1 MVTSQCCLT
10 FISFLINF
18 SFFFFYFLCFRYI
31 EIFRSSLAELKRS
44 TGNGNGRM
52 APYDLK
58 DRGSNRGGGGGG
70 GNDYSSNN
78 RNNRKF
84 FKFSFKII

>member
-1 MVTSQCCLT
+1 MLFTT

-18 SFFFFYFLCFRYI
+18 SFSFFIFLCFRYI

-58 DRGSNRGGGGGG
+58 DRGSNRGGGGGSGG

-84 FKFSFKII
+84 FNFFSFKII